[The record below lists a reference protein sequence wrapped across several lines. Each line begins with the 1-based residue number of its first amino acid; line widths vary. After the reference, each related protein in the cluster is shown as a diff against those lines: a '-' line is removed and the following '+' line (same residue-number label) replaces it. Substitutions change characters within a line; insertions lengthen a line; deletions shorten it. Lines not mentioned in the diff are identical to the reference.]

1 VVDSQYVR
9 FGYFNKFKLSKG
21 CEALRKREREKEWN
35 KDKVEIIK
43 EFKELIQS
51 RIEIEDIFT
60 FKIINHIIDEK
71 GNPRP
76 RSNHPLQPNLRP
88 IKDGIELWAYNT
100 SNTQI
105 RPLIR
110 GRFYLTHSKDWD
122 IWNSMPNYKYAGAL
136 DIIYVLTKEEV
147 KNYRRAKP
155 LVTPREEPEKE
166 IIALKWPAFWAYTS
180 TPNHHKGYSFNL
192 LICGHVHH
200 ATGWGVTVAINESE
214 FVKKFKQ
221 LIPIG
226 DAKII
231 ALNYPNL

>member
-1 VVDSQYVR
+1 M
-9 FGYFNKFKLSKG
+9 
-21 CEALRKREREKEWN
+21 RKREREKEWN
-35 KDKVEIIK
+35 KDRVEIIK
-43 EFKELIQS
+43 ELNTLIQS

-76 RSNHPLQPNLRP
+76 RTIHPLQPNLRP
-88 IKDGIELWAYNT
+88 IKEIVHFEYIGAPIT
-100 SNTQI
+100 TQI

-110 GRFYLTHSKDWD
+110 GKFYLTHGLDWD
-122 IWNSMPNYKYAGAL
+122 YWNSMPWNKYAGAL

-166 IIALKWPAFWAYTS
+166 IIALKWPAYWNNLPTQHY
-180 TPNHHKGYSFNL
+180 L
-192 LICGHVHH
+192 LICSHVHQ
-200 ATGWGVTVAINESE
+200 ATGWGVTVAVNESE

>member
-1 VVDSQYVR
+1 M
-9 FGYFNKFKLSKG
+9 
-21 CEALRKREREKEWN
+21 RKREREKEWN

-43 EFKELIQS
+43 EFNELIQS
-51 RIEIEDIFT
+51 RIEIEDIFI

-76 RSNHPLQPNLRP
+76 RTIHPLQPNLRP
-88 IKDGIELWAYNT
+88 IKEIVHFEYPKSIITN
-100 SNTQI
+100 QI
-105 RPLIR
+105 RPVIR
-110 GRFYLTHSKDWD
+110 GKFYLTHGLDWD
-122 IWNSMPNYKYAGAL
+122 YWNSLPNYKYAGAL

-155 LVTPREEPEKE
+155 LATPREEPEKE
-166 IIALKWPAFWAYTS
+166 IIALKWPAYWDYTS

-192 LICGHVHH
+192 LICDYAHH
-200 ATGWGVTVAINESE
+200 SSDTLSRSVVTVAINESE

>member
-1 VVDSQYVR
+1 M
-9 FGYFNKFKLSKG
+9 
-21 CEALRKREREKEWN
+21 RKREREKEWN

-43 EFKELIQS
+43 EFNELIQS

-88 IKDGIELWAYNT
+88 ITHTNNKQQTTAKLDRVLEIF
-100 SNTQI
+100 SHQQI

-110 GRFYLTHSKDWD
+110 GKFYLTHGLAWD
-122 IWNSMPNYKYAGAL
+122 YWNSMPHYKYAGAL

-166 IIALKWPAFWAYTS
+166 IIALKWPAYWAYTS

-192 LICGHVHH
+192 LICSHVHQ

>member
-1 VVDSQYVR
+1 
-9 FGYFNKFKLSKG
+9 
-21 CEALRKREREKEWN
+21 LRKREREKEWN
-35 KDKVEIIK
+35 KDRVEIIK
-43 EFKELIQS
+43 ELNTLIQS

-60 FKIINHIIDEK
+60 PLHSLHNH
-71 GNPRP
+71 NPIP
-76 RSNHPLQPNLRP
+76 RTIHPLQPNLRP
-88 IKDGIELWAYNT
+88 IKEFVYHPPLQNPIIT
-100 SNTQI
+100 TQI

-110 GRFYLTHSKDWD
+110 GKFYLTHDRKWEY
-122 IWNSMPNYKYAGAL
+122 WNSMPNYKYAGAL
-136 DIIYVLTKEEV
+136 DIIYVLTKEEA

-166 IIALKWPAFWAYTS
+166 IIAMKWPAYWATAS
-180 TPNHHKGYSFNL
+180 HFPAPTL
-192 LICGHVHH
+192 LICSHVHH
-200 ATGWGVTVAINESE
+200 ATGWGVTVAVNESE

>member
-1 VVDSQYVR
+1 MYGLGGS
-9 FGYFNKFKLSKG
+9 
-21 CEALRKREREKEWN
+21 EALRKREREKEWN

-43 EFKELIQS
+43 EFNELIQS
-51 RIEIEDIFT
+51 RIEMEDIFT
-60 FKIINHIIDEK
+60 YKYFKSHLIIDEK

-88 IKDGIELWAYNT
+88 IKDEIELWVYNT

-192 LICGHVHH
+192 LDCGHVPR
-200 ATGWGVTVAINESE
+200 ATPLQLVAINESE

>member
-1 VVDSQYVR
+1 
-9 FGYFNKFKLSKG
+9 
-21 CEALRKREREKEWN
+21 LRKREREKEWN

-43 EFKELIQS
+43 ELNTLIQS

-60 FKIINHIIDEK
+60 PLHSLHNH
-71 GNPRP
+71 NPRP
-76 RSNHPLQPNLRP
+76 RTNHPLQPNLRP
-88 IKDGIELWAYNT
+88 IVDWIGESTYEIGESTYELPFWMT
-100 SNTQI
+100 GSKQI
-105 RPLIR
+105 RPLLR
-110 GRFYLTHSKDWD
+110 GKFYLTHDGKWGH
-122 IWNSMPNYKYAGAL
+122 WNSMPNYKYAGAL
-136 DIIYVLTKEEV
+136 DIIYILTKEEA

-166 IIALKWPAFWAYTS
+166 IIAMKWPAFWATYTYFPAP
-180 TPNHHKGYSFNL
+180 TL
-192 LICGHVHH
+192 LICTHVHH
-200 ATGWGVTVAINESE
+200 ATGWGVTVAVNESE

>member
-1 VVDSQYVR
+1 
-9 FGYFNKFKLSKG
+9 
-21 CEALRKREREKEWN
+21 LRKREREKEWN

-43 EFKELIQS
+43 ELNTLIQS

-60 FKIINHIIDEK
+60 PITNGKKSMPLTI
-71 GNPRP
+71 
-76 RSNHPLQPNLRP
+76 HPLQPNIRP
-88 IKDGIELWAYNT
+88 IKEFVHFEYPKSIIT
-100 SNTQI
+100 TQI

-110 GRFYLTHSKDWD
+110 GKFYLTHDRKWGH
-122 IWNSMPNYKYAGAL
+122 WNSMPNYKYAGAL
-136 DIIYVLTKEEV
+136 DIIYILTKEEA

-166 IIALKWPAFWAYTS
+166 IIAIKWPAYWAYTS
-180 TPNHHKGYSFNL
+180 LHAIGLKGYSFNL
-192 LICGHVHH
+192 LICTHVHH
-200 ATGWGVTVAINESE
+200 ATGWGVTVAVNESE